1 MDACVGT
8 GEGLRLDDRPQ
19 AGGPGR
25 APGAH
30 AHRAGAPLG
39 GTMTRILL
47 DTDLG
52 MGQPGS
58 DIDDGFA
65 LALALAE
72 PDLSLELVTTVNGNT
87 DVDRATRLTAELL
100 QRLGRDVEVVR
111 GAGKPLLRSSPS
123 SPIGAPRFE
132 PPGAEVRPVH
142 AAVAIVERVMREP
155 GELTV
160 VAIGPLTNVA
170 LALALEARLADAV
183 QEIVVMGG
191 VYLGHTGV
199 AAMPGEFNFW
209 VDPDAAAVVLDS
221 GAPLRL
227 VGLDVT
233 RRVRLDRA
241 DAERLRGWRNP
252 FASFAAD
259 CADQWIDHLE
269 RTTPGDDWDRGSCA
283 LHDPLAVA
291 AVSRPDLVVWRSACV
306 TVERG
311 SDTTRGVV
319 ITDLLGSDDPPV
331 ANCSIAVDVD

>member
-1 MDACVGT
+1 MT
-8 GEGLRLDDRPQ
+8 GPTT
-19 AGGPGR
+19 GPTTGPI
-25 APGAH
+25 A
-30 AHRAGAPLG
+30 
-39 GTMTRILL
+39 RILL
-47 DTDLG
+47 DTDLA

-65 LALALAE
+65 LALAVGE
-72 PDLSLELVTTVNGNT
+72 PNLDLELVTTVNGNT
-87 DVDRATRLTAELL
+87 DVDTATRLTVELL
-100 QRLGRDVEVVR
+100 HRLGREVEVVR
-111 GAGKPLLRSSPS
+111 GAGRPLVRSTPA
-123 SPIGAPRFE
+123 SPIDAVRYQ
-132 PPGAEVRPVH
+132 PPGAEDGARPRH
-142 AAVAIVERVMREP
+142 AAQVLVERVMGEP

-170 LALALEARLADAV
+170 LALALEPRLAQAV
-183 QEIVVMGG
+183 REIVVMGG
-191 VYLGHTGV
+191 VYLGHTGF

-291 AVSRPDLVVWRSACV
+291 VVARPDLVTWRPAHVS
-306 TVERG
+306 VERR
-311 SDTTRGVV
+311 SDATRGVV
-319 ITDLLGSDDPPV
+319 VTDLLGSDDPPA
-331 ANCSIAVDVD
+331 ANCSIAVDVDAAAFRSYFLERIGVLA

>member
-1 MDACVGT
+1 M
-8 GEGLRLDDRPQ
+8 
-19 AGGPGR
+19 
-25 APGAH
+25 
-30 AHRAGAPLG
+30 
-39 GTMTRILL
+39 MRILL

-65 LALALAE
+65 LALAVGE
-72 PDLSLELVTTVNGNT
+72 PELSLELVTTVNGNT
-87 DVDRATRLTAELL
+87 HVDNATRLTVELL

-111 GAGKPLLRSSPS
+111 GSSRPLLRSAPASPPGFTRYDPPS
-123 SPIGAPRFE
+123 SQHGKGPL
-132 PPGAEVRPVH
+132 H
-142 AAVAIVERVMREP
+142 AAVALVERVMREP

-170 LALALEARLADAV
+170 LALALEPRMAQAV
-183 QEIVVMGG
+183 REIVMMGG

-199 AAMPGEFNFW
+199 GVMPGEFNFW
-209 VDPDAAAVVLDS
+209 VDPDAAAAVLDS

-241 DAERLRGWRNP
+241 DAASLRRTGRG

-259 CADQWIDHLE
+259 CTDQWIDHLE
-269 RTTPGDDWDRGSCA
+269 RTSPGDDWDRGSCA

-291 AVSRPDLVVWRSACV
+291 VVARPDLVTWRAVHAS
-306 TVERG
+306 VERG
-311 SDTTRGVV
+311 SDRTRGVV
-319 ITDLLGSDDPPV
+319 VTDLLGSDNPPDP
-331 ANCSIAVDVD
+331 NCQIAVEVDVEGFRSYFLDRISALP